1 VRVPV
6 ASRSRKMQSPPYQLI
21 LEERR
26 SHLHA
31 RVIGERT
38 AANARRF
45 LEETY
50 WACVA
55 NGYSS
60 LLLEIHLCGSSL
72 DHTTIR
78 RVIGDYAANGAKLR
92 KIAYVQPK
100 AADPAAPYVAERTA
114 IDRGVNVRVFRDVP
128 AAERWLGE
136 NWRFRT

>member
-1 VRVPV
+1 
-6 ASRSRKMQSPPYQLI
+6 MQSPTYQLT

-38 AANARRF
+38 AQNAKRF
-45 LEETY
+45 FEETY
-50 WACVA
+50 SACVA
-55 NGYSS
+55 TGYSNV
-60 LLLEIHLCGSSL
+60 LLEIHLSGASL
-72 DHTTIR
+72 DHATVM
-78 RVIGDYAANGAKLR
+78 RVIGDSAATGAKLR

-100 AADPAAPYVAERTA
+100 AADPAVPYVAERAA
-114 IDRGVNVRVFRDVP
+114 IDSGMNVRVFRDVA

>member
-1 VRVPV
+1 
-6 ASRSRKMQSPPYQLI
+6 MGSPSYQLT

-38 AANARRF
+38 AGNARRF

-50 WACVA
+50 SACVA
-55 NGYSS
+55 NGYSNV
-60 LLLEIHLCGSSL
+60 LLEIHLCGSSL
-72 DHTTIR
+72 DHATIG

-92 KIAYVQPK
+92 KIAYVQPQ
-100 AADPAAPYVAERTA
+100 AADPAVPYVAERAA
-114 IDRGVNVRVFRDVP
+114 IDSGMNVRVFRDVA

-136 NWRFRT
+136 NWRFRA